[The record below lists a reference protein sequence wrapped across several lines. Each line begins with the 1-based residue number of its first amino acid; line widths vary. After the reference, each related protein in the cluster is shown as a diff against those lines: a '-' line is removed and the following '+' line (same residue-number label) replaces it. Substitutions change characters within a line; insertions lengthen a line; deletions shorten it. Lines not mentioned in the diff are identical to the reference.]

1 MKYRQASYRAALAT
15 PPPRPPPVASAN
27 SLDGLPVDRQRSHA
41 RRELANTLDDSEYRQ
56 RELTKLCKSDAYT
69 KNCSGCRDKKS
80 RRYNRRCYLHLLE
93 CISYR
98 VYERIF
104 FDGNL
109 PNDLQATARAFQS
122 NPREFFESN
131 PVLTLSI
138 GHRLNQHALSSPHPV
153 ADRQNFR
160 MKHIAPLVD
169 LFKQLVEC
177 APPHVQAV
185 VQAKIASGEVVP
197 PPSTDP
203 ISAQNFPP
211 SFSKAPPPPTRPM
224 AKKVS
229 IRKSAWNQRIETA
242 YPEIGSTGITT
253 DKGRVVL
260 LANRPIGS
268 RGDLKNVWRGLRN
281 GWHVMVFG

>member
-1 MKYRQASYRAALAT
+1 MKYRQTSYRAALAT
-15 PPPRPPPVASAN
+15 PPPRPPPVASTN

-41 RRELANTLDDSEYRQ
+41 RRELANDLDDSEHRQ

-69 KNCSGCRDKKS
+69 KDCIGCRDKKS

-93 CISYR
+93 CLSYR

-109 PNDLQATARAFQS
+109 PNDVQAAARAFQR

-131 PVLTLSI
+131 PILTMSLAD
-138 GHRLNQHALSSPHPV
+138 RLNQHALRSPHPD
-153 ADRQNFR
+153 AERQDFR
-160 MKHIAPLVD
+160 MKHIVPLAD
-169 LFKQLVEC
+169 LFKQLIEC
-177 APPHVQAV
+177 APHHVQAA
-185 VQAKIASGEVVP
+185 VQAKIARGEGPP
-197 PPSTDP
+197 PPSSDP
-203 ISAQNFPP
+203 IAAQNFPP

-229 IRKSAWNQRIETA
+229 IRKRAWNQRIENA
-242 YPEIGSTGITT
+242 YPEIGSTGVTT
-253 DKGRVVL
+253 DKSL
-260 LANRPIGS
+260 DDKPIGS
-268 RGDLKNVWRGLRN
+268 RGDLNNVWRGLRN